1 MSFKD
6 KFLVTND
13 QSILWAYSS
22 DSKKLWQNK
31 MAELEESTDV
41 SIPFE
46 YHAPKDKRHF
56 TDEVSFQK
64 FCRILDQFLKFNS

>member
-1 MSFKD
+1 
-6 KFLVTND
+6 
-13 QSILWAYSS
+13 
-22 DSKKLWQNK
+22 

-46 YHAPKDKRHF
+46 YNAPKDKRHF

-64 FCRILDQFLKFNS
+64 FCRILDQFLKFQSCFPWKDGNTLFKSSKKCL